1 MATGM
6 NGSAILL
13 KIDVSGTPKLIGG
26 QISGS
31 HEGSADAIE
40 TTSKLSTGG
49 AKTYIVGEHGFTMN
63 VECKVNPDDSTNASY
78 SDVYTA
84 FKAKAVLSYVYGG
97 IVAGQKTYSG
107 ECIITGISESA
118 PQNDVETFSL
128 SIQTSGEET
137 EGTVPA

>member
-13 KIDVSGTPKLIGG
+13 KIDVSGTPKLISG

-40 TTSKLSTGG
+40 TTTKLSTGG
-49 AKTYIVGEHGFTMN
+49 AKTYIVGEHGFTMSI
-63 VECKVNPDDSTNASY
+63 ECKTNPEDNTNATY
-78 SDVYTA
+78 SDLYTA

-118 PQNDVETFSL
+118 PQNDTETFSL
-128 SIQTSGEET
+128 SIQASGDET
-137 EGTVPA
+137 EDTVK